1 MVTGSLLLIIIAIAL
16 ILIVVGC
23 SVLKW
28 HPFLVLLLCSL
39 FVGLATGM
47 DTAQLVGALT
57 SGAGAVFAAI
67 GLIIALGTILG
78 EILERTHAAKAL
90 AIWMI
95 RISGRKKIL
104 TGMSTLGGVA
114 GIPVFC
120 DSGFIIL
127 SNLGKSLSKQTGVS
141 FGAISIA
148 LATGLYTSHVL
159 IPPTPGP
166 MAAAGNI
173 GAESE
178 LGWIILIGL
187 LLAVPAVLV
196 GNFMARKLSRVH
208 TDTDIQEPERE
219 NTLIKIPSLW
229 KCLVP
234 LLLPVVL
241 IAMGSVLP
249 LLSLS
254 PDATEKLSFIF
265 NPTIALLL
273 GVIVAL
279 LVLPVGKQWNNWIG
293 HALAQAGPIILITTA
308 GGAFGAVLKATP
320 LADYFEQLMI
330 GGSFSALG
338 FFPIV
343 FLLAAGLKTAQGSS
357 TAAMVI
363 TSSIIAP
370 VLPALGMDTALLKA
384 LLVMVIGGGAMTV
397 SHANDSFF
405 WVIQQYSGLSV
416 RHMYRY
422 FTVTTLFMGL
432 TILAGSMILAVLF
445 I

>member
-1 MVTGSLLLIIIAIAL
+1 MVTGTLLLVIIAIAL

-28 HPFLVLLLCSL
+28 HPFLVLMLCSL

-47 DTAQLVGALT
+47 ETTQLVGALT
-57 SGAGAVFAAI
+57 SGAGSVFAAI

-78 EILERTHAAKAL
+78 EVLERTHAAKAL

-104 TGMSTLGGVA
+104 TGMSTLGGVS

-127 SNLGKSLSKQTGVS
+127 SNLGKSLSRQTGVS

-166 MAAAGNI
+166 MAAAGNL
-173 GAESE
+173 GAEKE
-178 LGWIILIGL
+178 LGWVILIGL
-187 LLAVPAVLV
+187 LLSVPAILV
-196 GNFMARKLSRVH
+196 GNFMARKFSRI
-208 TDTDIQEPERE
+208 DTNAIIPEPATEE
-219 NTLIKIPSLW
+219 ADLKIPALW
-229 KCLVP
+229 KCLFP
-234 LLLPVVL
+234 LLLPVIL

-249 LLSLS
+249 FLSLEPS
-254 PDATEKLSFIF
+254 TAEKLSFIF
-265 NPTIALLL
+265 NPTIALLI

-279 LVLPVGKQWNNWIG
+279 LILPVGKQWNGWIG

-320 LADYFEQLMI
+320 LADYFEQLMT
-330 GGSFSALG
+330 GGSFSPLG

-370 VLPALGMDTALLKA
+370 VLPVLGMDTVLLKA

-405 WVIQQYSGLSV
+405 WVIQQYSGISV
-416 RHMYRY
+416 RNVYRY
-422 FTVTTLFMGL
+422 FTVSTLFMGI
-432 TILAGSMILAVLF
+432 TILLGSMLLAVIF